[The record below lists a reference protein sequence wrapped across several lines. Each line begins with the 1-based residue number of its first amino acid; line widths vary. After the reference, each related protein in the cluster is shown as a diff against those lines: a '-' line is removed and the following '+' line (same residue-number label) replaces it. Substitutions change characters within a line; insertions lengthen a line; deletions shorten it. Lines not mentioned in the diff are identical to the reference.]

1 MGTGRTNDSDAKRR
15 GTRSSR
21 FKSLGETHVR
31 RITFAVAVFVIG
43 TVLALAA
50 QPPGSAASQTPDG
63 AQAQAA
69 PEPRGTHLGFDFPPP
84 RKNSHAPKS
93 QSTAALV
100 FDASQLGSPMLLERG
115 WRVGITPDPGA
126 ARPDFDDTKWAVR
139 DAEDAFADVN
149 EDNHGDHHASDSPD
163 DDFKHGQFKLN
174 SGPQKYAWFRLHI
187 KLPEHHGP
195 VFLLVEL
202 PTSQSTA
209 INISSTGPP
218 FDIFANGNQIHPEGP
233 HASTPE
239 HYQPISRIYELKVP
253 EDETSLTLV
262 ARTLYRP
269 FGYGAYTSFF
279 ANRKLRLGHRDELDR
294 ALELWNVH
302 GLLERLPRIVISILL
317 LVLAMF
323 LFALYFTQKGH
334 VEYLWLGLHELV
346 MAPLAFIDLAG
357 SSAHLDSLW
366 YAAIYLQLF
375 LISAYLYFEFL
386 IAFLGLRRRWYIWV
400 LRYSAP
406 LLLGVGPSLLLVGQS
421 TLAWILLAVI
431 VPFSLLWIMAW
442 TIFVFLTLIVA
453 TVRRNFEAGLLLI
466 PFVLSLVGMIEPILI
481 AAITSMGHE
490 NYRSPLTLQAGPV
503 PIHFASIADFVGI
516 LVIVLI
522 IFVRFLRINRDQER
536 ASSELAAARSVQEL
550 MIPHETIHT
559 PGFEVESIYT
569 PAAEVGGDFFHVQS
583 TGDGGLLVVLGDVAG
598 KGLRAA
604 MNVSMLMGALRRTVD
619 RSPARILESLN
630 RVLVGGDSF
639 TTCQAVWFK
648 ADGEVVMAN
657 AGHLP
662 PYLNSQEVAL
672 PGGLPLGFV
681 PEVEYEEVHV
691 YLHPGDRL
699 LLMSDGVVEARGS
712 SGELFGFDRVH
723 NLSGQSAF
731 YIADAAKAFGQE
743 DDITVLTVRRLAQAM
758 AA

>member
-1 MGTGRTNDSDAKRR
+1 MGTGRIKNSDAKRR
-15 GTRSSR
+15 GKRTSR
-21 FKSLGETHVR
+21 FKGLGETHMR
-31 RITFAVAVFVIG
+31 RIAFAIAAFTTG

-50 QPPGSAASQTPDG
+50 QSSNTAVPQAPAG
-63 AQAQAA
+63 AQAPAE
-69 PEPRGTHLGFDFPPP
+69 PETRGTHLGFDFPPP
-84 RKNSHAPKS
+84 HGNPHASKS
-93 QSTAALV
+93 PPPTELV
-100 FDASQLGSPMLLERG
+100 FDAGQLGSPLLLEKG
-115 WRVGITPDPGA
+115 WRVGITTDPAA
-126 ARPDFDDTKWAVR
+126 ARTDFDDSKWAVR
-139 DAEDAFADVN
+139 DAEDAVADVE

-163 DDFKHGQFKLN
+163 DDFKSGGFKLD

-187 KLPEHHGP
+187 KLPENHGP

-202 PTSQSTA
+202 PTSRTTA
-209 INISSTGPP
+209 INISSSGSG
-218 FDIFANGNQIHPEGP
+218 FDVFANGNRIQPEGP
-233 HASTPE
+233 HADSLKR
-239 HYQPISRIYELKVP
+239 YQPISRIYDLKVP
-253 EDETSLTLV
+253 ADETNLTLV
-262 ARTLYRP
+262 ARTIYKP

-279 ANRKLRLGHRDELDR
+279 ANRKLRLGHREELEH
-294 ALELWNVH
+294 ALELWTVH
-302 GLLERLPRIVISILL
+302 GLFERLPRIVISILL

-334 VEYLWLGLHELV
+334 VEYLWLGMHELV
-346 MAPLAFIDLAG
+346 MAPLAFIELAG
-357 SSAHLDSLW
+357 SSANLDSLW
-366 YAAIYLQLF
+366 YAAIYFQLF

-386 IAFLGLRRRWYIWV
+386 IAFLSLRRRWYIWI
-400 LRYSAP
+400 LRYSSP
-406 LLLGVGPSLLLVGQS
+406 ILLGVAPTLLLVGHS
-421 TLAWILLAVI
+421 TLIGILLVAVG
-431 VPFSLLWIMAW
+431 VFSLFWVMMW
-442 TIFVFLTLIVA
+442 TIFVFLTLIIA
-453 TVRRNFEAGLLLI
+453 TFRRNFEAGLLLI
-466 PFVLSLVGMIEPILI
+466 PLVLSLVGMIEPILI
-481 AAITSMGHE
+481 AVYTSMGHE
-490 NYRSPLTLQAGPV
+490 NYRSPLTIQAGPV
-503 PIHFASIADFVGI
+503 PIHFAAIADFVGI

-550 MIPHETIHT
+550 MIPHETIQT

-619 RSPARILESLN
+619 RSPARILKSLN